1 MNTKTIDMT
10 SEDEERAFNRKL
22 EQLKKDWNAL
32 KPEHESAEELQRIKE
47 ASRLSRWMKLPTRDH
62 VMFTGKVLVAVIAIM
77 VFDYFMESKPFTMA
91 WIIFLLLDDYIG
103 FRYLYLLPVR
113 DSISETLEMSLVTLK
128 RLRLIYLLT
137 PIVIWMILRM
147 ILPLLPNGERAVATA
162 LALLPV
168 LFLICLWVWIKW
180 SFRIREVVESLRTY
194 NELTDSNS

>member
-1 MNTKTIDMT
+1 MT
-10 SEDEERAFNRKL
+10 SQDEERVFNRKL
-22 EQLKKDWNAL
+22 EQLKKDWSAL
-32 KPEHESAEELQRIKE
+32 KPEHESAEELQRIQA

-62 VMFTGKVLVAVIAIM
+62 IMFAGKLLVAVIAIM

-103 FRYLYLLPVR
+103 FRYLYLLPAR

-128 RLRLIYLLT
+128 RLRIIYVLT
-137 PIVIWMILRM
+137 PIVIWMMLRM
-147 ILPLLPNGERAVATA
+147 ILPLLPNGERAVVTA

-180 SFRIREVVESLRTY
+180 SLRIREVAENLRTY
-194 NELTDSNS
+194 NELTNSNS